1 MYSRYIKYII
11 YGTPYFLVILH
22 FHCILVWP
30 FCNSC
35 VRSFLHMVL
44 MNVFYFFRICQ
55 VSWISFVFRSVINN
69 MFGYPYAR
77 SFITY
82 EYLHR
87 SIALSILCWELE
99 RLRRPLCSKWACH
112 GLFKDCNCW
121 KRPSEIKNK
130 VFKGCGETL
139 FNVFQ
144 TSFSLSG
151 VLSRLN
157 RNVAVYVEQELNL
170 NLNYSNIHLIIY
182 LTLP

>member
-1 MYSRYIKYII
+1 MYFTFFGYARWVEFRSYSEVLL
-11 YGTPYFLVILH
+11 TTCSVTHTLVPL
-22 FHCILVWP
+22 
-30 FCNSC
+30 
-35 VRSFLHMVL
+35 LHMNIYIAAL
-44 MNVFYFFRICQ
+44 LCRYFAENWNV
-55 VSWISFVFRSVINN
+55 
-69 MFGYPYAR
+69 
-77 SFITY
+77 Y
-82 EYLHR
+82 EDHCAANELAMVYL
-87 SIALSILCWELE
+87 
-99 RLRRPLCSKWACH
+99 KTV
-112 GLFKDCNCW
+112 DNCW
-121 KRPSEIKNK
+121 KRSSEIKNK